1 MGTRIGAALMIVV
14 AAFLMM
20 GFETS
25 GVFGMPDITVD
36 YTVAAADGSLIPRQ
50 SSTEPIRL

>member
-14 AAFLMM
+14 AVFLMT
-20 GFETS
+20 GFETT

-36 YTVAAADGSLIPRQ
+36 YTMTAADGSLIP
-50 SSTEPIRL
+50 LVVD